1 MFRTFTVRNCKCQSN
16 DVRDKLLSIIE
27 AGCGTLDNFDALVS
41 RDESALWV
49 VEYYAD
55 WCGHCKAFKKG
66 FEKAATNL
74 EGLVKFGA
82 VNAENNPS
90 TTQAAGV
97 QGYPSIKIYMPEA
110 TRNPYTG
117 KIFKPAET
125 YQGPR
130 SARGM
135 VDAATAAALISPP
148 PDACSVNIFTPRR
161 AASTLA
167 NAVVFGMS

>member
-1 MFRTFTVRNCKCQSN
+1 MHRFPPQVTADTKHV
-16 DVRDKLLSIIE
+16 
-27 AGCGTLDNFDALVS
+27 
-41 RDESALWV
+41 WV

-74 EGLVKFGA
+74 EGRNSA

-90 TTQAAGV
+90 TTAAGV
-97 QGYPSIKIYMPEA
+97 GYPSIKIYMPEA

-130 SARGM
+130 WRAGWS
-135 VDAATAAALISPP
+135 T
-148 PDACSVNIFTPRR
+148 RR
-161 AASTLA
+161 RRRCRRTWWR
-167 NAVVFGMS
+167 

>member
-1 MFRTFTVRNCKCQSN
+1 MTADTKHV
-16 DVRDKLLSIIE
+16 
-27 AGCGTLDNFDALVS
+27 
-41 RDESALWV
+41 WV

-110 TRNPYTG
+110 TRNDQLHAR
-117 KIFKPAET
+117 PAMIVGT
-125 YQGPR
+125 
-130 SARGM
+130 
-135 VDAATAAALISPP
+135 I
-148 PDACSVNIFTPRR
+148 
-161 AASTLA
+161 AS
-167 NAVVFGMS
+167 